1 MQALERIRKGCMA
14 DSNRIARPR
23 EGWSAPPGDEGRNDV
38 GDQEGSTGDAKLFV
52 VDAVKGQNLF
62 ILAALCRCGR
72 NLLRRR
78 SGRLL
83 RLSGSLLFHCG
94 LSVHALRKH

>member
-14 DSNRIARPR
+14 GSNRIARPR
-23 EGWSAPPGDEGRNDV
+23 EGWSAPSGDEGRNDV
-38 GDQEGSTGDAKLFV
+38 GDQEGSASDAKLFV

-72 NLLRRR
+72 
-78 SGRLL
+78 SLL